1 MSTLTLKIT
10 GMTCEHCVRAT
21 TQALEKVPGVERAE
35 VTLEPGSALVLGDAD
50 PLALIAAV
58 GEAGYEAEILDN
70 ATAPTLLAGSD
81 HVLLYTSPGCPDC
94 AAVRRYLEAH
104 HITYEERDVTAPGI
118 ADEAKSRYGIRVAPI
133 TVIDGEAIWGTF
145 ADQKPE
151 LDARI
156 PQD

>member
-10 GMTCEHCVRAT
+10 GMTCAHCVRAT
-21 TQALEKVPGVERAE
+21 TQALEKVPGVEKAK

-58 GEAGYEAEILDN
+58 REAGYEAEIQAN
-70 ATAPTLLAGSD
+70 AATQASGD

-104 HITYEERDVTAPGI
+104 HITYEERDVTEPGI
-118 ADEAKSRYGIRVAPI
+118 ADEAKSRYGVRVAPI
-133 TVIDGEAIWGTF
+133 TVINGEAVWGTF
-145 ADQKPE
+145 ADQKPK

-156 PQD
+156 PQV